1 MPITLPLRGSS
12 TAERETDTTNPAI
25 NPHSSPTAEEKR
37 IRAEK
42 ECETYSITIR
52 KTNEI
57 IPPIPE
63 AIAA

>member
-12 TAERETDTTNPAI
+12 TAERETETTNPAI
-25 NPHSSPTAEEKR
+25 NPHRSPTEEENR

-52 KTNEI
+52 NNNEI